1 MPASEGQTFAETAD
15 DSLCLG
21 LIRARRRG
29 LVDHAGQRTLLT
41 LPELS
46 LTVREA
52 FSALDGTR
60 AMSPPDGWR
69 QLISALHGSGRKA
82 ALAITG
88 GGSGAVGEL
97 LRVPGGSRLLIEAQ
111 VPYDEQALAAFLG
124 YAPAQASSAETAI
137 AMARAARERAARL
150 APAGAEPVGLGAT
163 AALVSDRPR
172 RGEHRFHIAFA
183 NAAGIAHCTCV
194 LAKGRRDRAAEED
207 IVARAIVLWLARA
220 CGVAAP
226 SPRSLFD
233 PDERY
238 AETIVAAADTL
249 DQLLA
254 GEFDRVTVQPDGQ
267 MALSA
272 PRPVVL
278 FPGSFNPIHDG
289 HVLLARV
296 AEELKQQ
303 PLAFEISVTNVDK
316 PPLAGETVRRR
327 LAQFAWK
334 SSVELTRAPTFVEK
348 SRLFPG
354 TAFVVGA
361 DTAERLFGPRYY
373 GDDEARMHV
382 ALEEI
387 ANSGSSFLVAV
398 RLDAAG
404 RVRALKDIPV
414 PRRYA
419 DLFTEIP
426 EHRFRLDTS
435 SSEIR
440 ARRQAVGN
448 SQSDP

>member
-1 MPASEGQTFAETAD
+1 
-15 DSLCLG
+15 
-21 LIRARRRG
+21 
-29 LVDHAGQRTLLT
+29 
-41 LPELS
+41 
-46 LTVREA
+46 
-52 FSALDGTR
+52 
-60 AMSPPDGWR
+60 MSPSDAAWQ
-69 QLISALHGSGRKA
+69 QLIAASHGSGRKA

-111 VPYDEQALAAFLG
+111 IPYDALALAAFLG
-124 YAPAQASSAETAI
+124 FAPAQACSAETAI
-137 AMARAARERAARL
+137 AMARSARARAAGF
-150 APAGAEPVGLGAT
+150 APAGTDLVGLGAT

-172 RGEHRFHIAFA
+172 KGEHRFHIAFA

-207 IVARAIVLWLARA
+207 LVSRAIVLWLARA

-233 PDERY
+233 ADDDY
-238 AETIVAAADTL
+238 AETAVAAVDTI
-249 DQLLA
+249 DRLLA
-254 GEFDRVTVQPDGQ
+254 GEHDRVTVRPDGQ
-267 MALSA
+267 MMLSA
-272 PRPVVL
+272 PQPSLL
-278 FPGSFNPIHDG
+278 FPGSFNPMHEG

-296 AEELKQQ
+296 AEELTQQ

-316 PPLAGETVRRR
+316 PPLAAETVRHR

-334 SSVELTRAPTFVEK
+334 WPVELTRAPTFVEK

-354 TAFVVGA
+354 TIFVVGA
-361 DTAERLFGPRYY
+361 DTAERLFGPKYY
-373 GDDEARMHV
+373 GDDEARMHM

-387 ANSGSSFLVAV
+387 ANAGSSFLVAA
-398 RLDAAG
+398 RIDAAG
-404 RVRALKDIPV
+404 RIRTLNDIPV

-440 ARRQAVGN
+440 ARGVQLGRAVGN
-448 SQSDP
+448 S